1 VTGNQQTR
9 KRDSAATREALLD
22 AAEELF
28 AGRGYDRTTVRDIA
42 GQAGVNQALLFRYFG
57 SKEAL
62 FAAVIARSSRD
73 QLAETPPDQVLA
85 RVLRVIL
92 DKTQTAEPAIKIMLR
107 SAGDDVAANTIR
119 QELSEDYIRVLADL
133 TDGPDGALRA
143 HLVLAWI
150 VGIDLMRS
158 GAATQPIAG
167 ADTND
172 IVECVLPAVRTLLER
187 VRDVPSE

>member
-73 QLAETPPDQVLA
+73 KLAESPPDQVFA
-85 RVLRVIL
+85 KVLRSLL
-92 DKTQTAEPAIKIMLR
+92 DKTQTTEPAVQIMLR
-107 SAGDDVAANTIR
+107 SAGEDVAANTIR
-119 QELSEDYIRVLADL
+119 QELSEDYVRVLADL
-133 TDGPDGALRA
+133 TDGPNSALRA

-158 GAATQPIAG
+158 GVGTQPIAG

-187 VRDVPSE
+187 VRDVSSE